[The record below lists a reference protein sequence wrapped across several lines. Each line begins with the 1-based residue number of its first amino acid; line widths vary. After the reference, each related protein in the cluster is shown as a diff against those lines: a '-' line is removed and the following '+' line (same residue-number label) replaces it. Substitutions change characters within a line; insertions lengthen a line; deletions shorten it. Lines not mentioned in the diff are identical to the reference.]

1 MDHLTS
7 MRVFVRVVELG
18 GLTPAA
24 AAERIS
30 ATMAGKHVKYLEE
43 RLGARLLNRT
53 TRRQSLTEAGQIYYQ
68 RCKHALAEV
77 EAADASVSSVQSA
90 PRGVLRVSA
99 AMLFGI
105 QALTPIVRD
114 YLARY
119 PDMRVV
125 MRLDDRVVDLV
136 DEGIDVAIRIGR
148 LPDSSL
154 VARPLRPYRLVA
166 CAAPSYLERHGTPR
180 APEDLA
186 GHNCMT
192 FLGAWQQDRWEFGGG
207 DGEVHGVQVEG
218 NFLVNSTH
226 ALRAAAVSG
235 LGVALLPLMMVED
248 DLASGTLVRLLGDYA
263 APERALHIVYPSAR
277 LMTPKLRT
285 FVDCVLEHLG

>member
-1 MDHLTS
+1 
-7 MRVFVRVVELG
+7 
-18 GLTPAA
+18 
-24 AAERIS
+24 
-30 ATMAGKHVKYLEE
+30 
-43 RLGARLLNRT
+43 
-53 TRRQSLTEAGQIYYQ
+53 
-68 RCKHALAEV
+68 
-77 EAADASVSSVQSA
+77 VQSA

-114 YLARY
+114 YLGRY
-119 PDMRVV
+119 PDMRVA
-125 MRLDDRVVDLV
+125 MRLDDRIVDLV

-166 CAAPSYLERHGTPR
+166 CAAPSYLERHGAPR
-180 APEDLA
+180 MPEDLA
-186 GHNCMT
+186 QHNCMT
-192 FLGAWQQDRWEFGGG
+192 FLGAWQQDRWEFGK
-207 DGEVHGVQVEG
+207 DGEVRGVAVDGSFQ
-218 NFLVNSTH
+218 VNSTH

-235 LGVALLPLMMVED
+235 MGVALLPLMMVED
-248 DLASGTLVRLLGDYA
+248 DLASGDLVRLLGDYV